1 VFQGLGGLMSITGER
16 DDLPGGGPQKVGIA
30 VADVLAGMY
39 AAVAILA
46 AVNHRASSGVG
57 QYIDMSLL
65 DCQVAMGGNQAVGYL
80 TTGKPPPR
88 YGNEHPSIVPY
99 QTFATSDGHIIV
111 AAGNDGQWQRYCTA
125 IGRGDLGADPRYA
138 RMNGRVTLRADL
150 IPELRRTMATGTPS
164 GCAWEAADAPAA
176 DQRLRASED
185 PGAPPATADARA
197 DGLKAPNR
205 QPDPHDRHAG
215 RVARRRLSSASTS
228 RLFGLLQPTRR
239 SLRWRRHN

>member
-1 VFQGLGGLMSITGER
+1 MPPSPAMTSSSRALGGLMSITGER
-16 DDLPGGGPQKVGIA
+16 DGLPGGGPQKVGIA

-46 AVNHRASSGVG
+46 AVNHRASSGAG

-125 IGRGDLGADPRYA
+125 IGREDLGADPRYA
-138 RMNGRVTLRADL
+138 RMKGRVTLRNVL
-150 IPELRRTMATGTPS
+150 IPELRRTMATRSTPT
-164 GCAWEAADAPAA
+164 GCGCWRRRMCP
-176 DQRLRASED
+176 
-185 PGAPPATADARA
+185 
-197 DGLKAPNR
+197 
-205 QPDPHDRHAG
+205 AG
-215 RVARRRLSSASTS
+215 RSTTTDRCLKIRRCATGSSAMRWSA
-228 RLFGLLQPTRR
+228 PTG
-239 SLRWRRHN
+239 